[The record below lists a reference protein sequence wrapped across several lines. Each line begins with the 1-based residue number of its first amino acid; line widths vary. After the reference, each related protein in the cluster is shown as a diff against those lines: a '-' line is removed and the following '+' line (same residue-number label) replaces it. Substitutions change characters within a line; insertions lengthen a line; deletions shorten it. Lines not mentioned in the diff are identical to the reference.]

1 MVLNEAELTSENPL
15 KVALGQFER
24 AADALD
30 LEEGMRKVLRTPKRI
45 VTAQVPIRRDD
56 GSIDVFTGY
65 RVQHSM
71 ARGPAKGGIRY
82 HPDVTLEE
90 VNALAMWMTWKCAV
104 VNIPYGGA
112 KGGVVCNPK
121 ELSRAEVERITRRF
135 TLEISDVIGPQRDIP
150 APDVYTDEQVMAWL
164 MDTYSSRFGYTVPA
178 VVTGKPLEAGG
189 SLGRNYATSL
199 GCVFTIERAAQEIG
213 LSLKGA
219 KVAVQG
225 YGNVGYHCA
234 RILHENGC
242 QIVAVSD
249 SRGGIYNA
257 NGLDPEEVLA
267 HKRSTGSVAG
277 FAKAEDVTNEELL
290 ELPCE
295 VLVPA
300 GLENVLTRS
309 NAARV
314 QARIVAEGANGP
326 TTPEADDILHDRG
339 ITVIPDI
346 LANAGGVTVSYF
358 EWVQGLQQLFWS
370 EDEVNSRLQKVMV
383 DAFDAVWNETKSRG
397 IDMRTA
403 AHVIAIERVTSAITI
418 RGIYP

>member
-1 MVLNEAELTSENPL
+1 MNKEELAVQSPL
-15 KVALGQFER
+15 QVALRQMDR
-24 AADALD
+24 AADV
-30 LEEGMRKVLRTPKRI
+30 LELEDGMRKVLRTPKR
-45 VTAQVPIRRDD
+45 VLTAQVPIRRDD

-71 ARGPAKGGIRY
+71 ARGPSKGGIRY
-82 HPDVTLEE
+82 HPDVTLDE
-90 VNALAMWMTWKCAV
+90 VSALAMWMTWKCAV

-135 TLEISDVIGPQRDIP
+135 TLEISDIIGPQRDIP

-164 MDTYSSRFGYTVPA
+164 MDTYSTRVGHAVPA
-178 VVTGKPLEAGG
+178 VVTGKPIEVGG

-199 GCVFTIERAAQEIG
+199 GCVFTIEQAANGIG
-213 LSLKGA
+213 LSLEGA
-219 KVAVQG
+219 KVAIQG
-225 YGNVGYHCA
+225 FGNVGYHCA

-242 QIVAVSD
+242 RIVAVSD
-249 SRGGIYNA
+249 SRGAIYNP
-257 NGLDPEEVLA
+257 NGLDPMDVMK
-267 HKRSTGSVAG
+267 HKRTVGSVTG
-277 FAKAEDVTNEELL
+277 FREAEETTNEELL

-300 GLENVLTRS
+300 GLENVITRS
-309 NAARV
+309 NADRI

-326 TTPEADDILHDRG
+326 TTPEADDILFGRG
-339 ITVIPDI
+339 VTVIPDI

-358 EWVQGLQQLFWS
+358 EWVQGLQQLFWT
-370 EDEVNSRLQKVMV
+370 EDEVNSRLEKTMV
-383 DAFDAVWNETKSRG
+383 DAFGAVWNESSSHNL
-397 IDMRTA
+397 DLRTA
-403 AHVIAIERVTSAITI
+403 AHMIAIQRVAGAVNI